1 MLKQLKIKNC
11 RGIRD
16 GPPLFFE
23 TGGMLLC
30 GDNGTGKSSYID
42 AIEKILTEKC
52 ASLES
57 GTQSLSWKKHGTHIR
72 HSGTPEIELI
82 ITDGKTDYVVSDTQ
96 DPENYPKNVV
106 AFLNSAHIHPF
117 ILHRKTLL
125 DFVDAKPGDRYKA
138 IEGFLQL
145 DEFKEFEHNLK
156 ELLADCSTK
165 YDDADGRKDENVRVL
180 QLRLGLPPG
189 SPVDTESCISKINP
203 LLISL
208 GIPSIKSLGEIPDR
222 VKKIEDS
229 LAPLKHDENLQNW
242 TISRTVLEEVQ
253 KNDVVDAAGRNYS
266 ESRSK
271 LLAKQTG
278 IKGHF
283 YAEILKQGLKWIQ
296 EDNLVRCPLCDNT
309 IKADEVACHVEKRIE
324 ENNEI
329 IALTN
334 DQNQKFRTFIS
345 IITANHNALIK
356 FKTSLPEGLDPEL
369 LTKLDL
375 LIAAYNTL
383 VQMHDEMHP
392 PEKIDDDLG
401 LLKKVNP
408 DTVLQDLTTQIT
420 AICSQFS
427 DHERYGNLFN
437 AKTSLEAL
445 ETHQKNL
452 AVCEREL
459 TQYEESHHQLQLLV
473 KHAEQARK
481 NTVQNLMNTI
491 GKLADIYFQKIHP
504 EETIG
509 KPQLEI
515 TERGTGSIKLT
526 SSFYGKEDDPR
537 GLYSEGHIDTLGLCL
552 FLAIC
557 RAQHQQNPD
566 FALLILDD
574 VMHSVDGEHRKR
586 TAELIFQE
594 FSDYQI
600 IITTHDRLW
609 FEILK
614 VVSRSGD
621 KPKKFKMYQ
630 LSGWTLDEGPVLG
643 DHLSEYEWLN
653 SAEGKKAQPADRVIK
668 AGRLLE
674 EILQNLCDFLT
685 ISVPFR
691 IRGDYTIDPLW
702 SAFYSRAK
710 RQKAFYDKAKTCLDS
725 IEVLRQQRNWVG
737 AHYNE
742 WAKTLTADESKE
754 FAQSVIDLRK
764 FVYCEKCNQ
773 FIVRIPQL
781 DGVWSCKEE
790 HLKYKYKHYI
800 PNSS

>member
-1 MLKQLKIKNC
+1 MLKLKQLKIKNC

-16 GPPLFFE
+16 GPPLVFE

-57 GTQSLSWKKHGTHIR
+57 GTQSLSWKKHGTHIK
-72 HSGTPEIELI
+72 HKGTPEIELI
-82 ITDGKTDYVVSDTQ
+82 ITDGKTDYVVSDAQ
-96 DPENYPKNVV
+96 DPDNYPKNVV
-106 AFLNSAHIHPF
+106 AFLNSARILPF

-125 DFVDAKPGDRYKA
+125 DFVDAKPVDRYKA

-145 DEFKEFEHNLK
+145 DEFRKFEENLK
-156 ELLADCSTK
+156 ELLEDCNAK
-165 YDDADGRKDENVRVL
+165 YTSSDSKKDENIRAL
-180 QLRLGLPPG
+180 RLRLGLSTE
-189 SPVDTESCISKINP
+189 SPVDAESCINKINQQ
-203 LLISL
+203 LISL
-208 GIPSIKSLGEIPDR
+208 GISSLKSLGDIPDR

-229 LAPLKHDENLQNW
+229 LAPLKHDEDLQKW
-242 TISRTVLEEVQ
+242 TNSRTILEEVQ
-253 KNDVVDAAGRNYS
+253 KNEVGVTAGQNYS

-271 LLAKQTG
+271 LISKQTG
-278 IKGHF
+278 MKGHF
-283 YAEILKQGLKWIQ
+283 HAEILEQGLKWIQ
-296 EDNLVRCPLCDNT
+296 EDNLVRCPLCDST
-309 IKADEVACHVEKRIE
+309 IKADEVSCYVEKRIK

-334 DQNQKFRTFIS
+334 DQNQKFRTFVS
-345 IITANHNALIK
+345 IITANRNALIK

-369 LTKLDL
+369 LKKLDL

-383 VQMHDEMHP
+383 VQKHDEMHP

-401 LLKKVNP
+401 ILNKLNP
-408 DTVLQDLTTQIT
+408 DTVIQDLTTQIT

-459 TQYEESHHQLQLLV
+459 AHYEESHHQLQLLV

-481 NTVQNLMNTI
+481 NTIQKLMNTI

-526 SSFYGKEDDPR
+526 STFYGKEDDPR
-537 GLYSEGHIDTLGLCL
+537 GHYSEGHIDTLGLCL

-574 VMHSVDGEHRKR
+574 VLHSVDGNHRRR

-594 FSDYQI
+594 FGDYQI
-600 IITTHDRLW
+600 IITTHDRMW
-609 FEILK
+609 FEIMK

-621 KPKKFKMYQ
+621 KPKKFKTYQ
-630 LSGWTLDEGPVLG
+630 LSGWTLDEGPVFG

-674 EILQNLCDFLT
+674 EILQNLCDSLT

-702 SAFYSRAK
+702 SAFYSQAK
-710 RQKAFYDKAKTCLDS
+710 RQKAFYDKAKPCLDS

-742 WAKTLTADESKE
+742 WAKNLTTAESKE
-754 FAQSVIDLRK
+754 FAQSVIDLRI

-781 DGVWSCKEE
+781 DGVWSCKGE
-790 HLKYKYKHYI
+790 HLKYKKNI
-800 PNSS
+800 TS

>member
-1 MLKQLKIKNC
+1 MLILKQLKIKNC

-57 GTQSLSWKKHGTHIR
+57 GTQSLSWKKHGTHIK
-72 HSGTPEIELI
+72 HKGTPEIELI

-96 DPENYPKNVV
+96 DPDNYPKNVV

-145 DEFKEFEHNLK
+145 DEFKGFEYHLK
-156 ELLADCSTK
+156 ELLAYCNAK
-165 YDDADGRKDENVRVL
+165 YNDADGRKDENVRAL

-189 SPVDTESCISKINP
+189 SPVDAESCISKINP
-203 LLISL
+203 QLISL
-208 GIPSIKSLGEIPDR
+208 GIPSMKSLGEIPDR
-222 VKKIEDS
+222 VKKTEES

-242 TISRTVLEEVQ
+242 TNSRTILEEVQ
-253 KNDVVDAAGRNYS
+253 KNEVVDTAGRNYS

-283 YAEILKQGLKWIQ
+283 YAEILEQGLKWIQ
-296 EDNLVRCPLCDNT
+296 EDNLVRCPLCDST
-309 IKADEVACHVEKRIE
+309 IKADEVASYVEKRIK
-324 ENNEI
+324 ENDEI

-334 DQNQKFRTFIS
+334 DQNQKFRTFVS

-383 VQMHDEMHP
+383 VQTHDEMHP

-408 DTVLQDLTTQIT
+408 DTVLQDLTTQIA

-459 TQYEESHHQLQLLV
+459 AHYKESHHQLQLLV

-594 FSDYQI
+594 FGDYQI

-621 KPKKFKMYQ
+621 KPKKFKTYQ
-630 LSGWTLDEGPVLG
+630 LSGWTLDEGPVFG

-674 EILQNLCDFLT
+674 EILQNLCDSLT

-710 RQKAFYDKAKTCLDS
+710 RQKEFYDKAKTCLDS

-754 FAQSVIDLRK
+754 FALSVIDLRK

-781 DGVWSCKEE
+781 DGVWSCKGE
-790 HLKYKYKHYI
+790 HLKYK
-800 PNSS
+800 